1 MAGGRSSRFVA
12 RRRRLRVVG
21 AVGGATGSRTLGPRG
36 GCGKI
41 GARLG
46 LPAELS
52 AGQFPPLEPPAK
64 RLLRLTRS
72 ATRQETLHADIF
84 IQIWPV
90 NPLATGNET
99 PVGPL
104 RRCPVRQTREP
115 REWHRDRPAICKFR
129 DQSIIAHAYALGQ
142 CFPEFSPQSTH
153 AMTST
158 RWPRSPRPVFRYVQF
173 PSGRS
178 RGSSPNG
185 PVPAKT
191 WPFPL
196 PARHARGE
204 VRLDPPSKRT
214 AGMAPRE
221 ERLATYPSVH
231 GCCTDWLRS
240 RDWKRLE
247 NVAFVA
253 PARDSGMRAERGN
266 LPAVTFVSAP
276 PGRANPAGGGA

>member
-1 MAGGRSSRFVA
+1 MM
-12 RRRRLRVVG
+12 
-21 AVGGATGSRTLGPRG
+21 RTVPRG
-36 GCGKI
+36 T
-41 GARLG
+41 ARQDYAPHGDHGRDLFSEAPD
-46 LPAELS
+46 PASALS

-64 RLLRLTRS
+64 RLLRLTGS

-90 NPLATGNET
+90 DPLATGNET

-178 RGSSPNG
+178 RGFS
-185 PVPAKT
+185 
-191 WPFPL
+191 
-196 PARHARGE
+196 
-204 VRLDPPSKRT
+204 
-214 AGMAPRE
+214 
-221 ERLATYPSVH
+221 
-231 GCCTDWLRS
+231 
-240 RDWKRLE
+240 
-247 NVAFVA
+247 
-253 PARDSGMRAERGN
+253 
-266 LPAVTFVSAP
+266 
-276 PGRANPAGGGA
+276 